1 MAKNS
6 SNRRIFTLNCKGRML
21 TIDTPVVMG
30 IMNITPDSFYS
41 GSRFS
46 DMLAIHKA
54 FEKMLDDGAA
64 IIDIGGQSTRPGS
77 ETISVD
83 EELSR
88 VVPVIE
94 SLAEKFPRAVMSIDT
109 FYSKVAAESVA
120 AGASIVNDV
129 SFGNRDNEMLS
140 TVAKLGV
147 PYVCMHAQGSPDTMQ
162 HKPTYEN
169 VTREVLDFFIEKTDV
184 CRTAGIIDVIIDPGF
199 GFGKTITHNFELL
212 KNLSIFTMLDKPI
225 LLGISRKS
233 TIYKTLHTSPDEAM
247 NGTTVLN
254 TIGLLNGANIL
265 RVHDVKE
272 AKEAILLVEAY
283 NDDNNKEAVSN
294 V

>member
-6 SNRRIFTLNCKGRML
+6 SNQRIFTLNCKGRL
-21 TIDTPVVMG
+21 LVIDSPIVMG
-30 IMNITPDSFYS
+30 IMNTTPDSFYS

-46 DMLAIHKA
+46 DMPAIHKA
-54 FEKMLDDGAA
+54 FERMLDDGAA

-94 SLAEKFPRAVMSIDT
+94 SLAEKFPNAIISIDT

-129 SFGNRDNEMLS
+129 SFGSRDKEMLS
-140 TVAKLGV
+140 IVARLGV
-147 PYVCMHAQGSPDTMQ
+147 PYVCMHAQGKPDIMQ

-184 CRTAGIIDVIIDPGF
+184 CRLAGISDVIIDPGF
-199 GFGKTITHNFELL
+199 GFGKTITHNLELL
-212 KNLSIFTMLDKPI
+212 KNLSIFRMLDKPI

-233 TIYKTLHTSPDEAM
+233 TIYKTLNTTSDEAL

-272 AKEAILLVEAY
+272 AMEAIRLVEAY
-283 NDDNNKEAVSN
+283 NNS
-294 V
+294 

>member
-21 TIDTPVVMG
+21 TIDTPIVMG

-46 DMLAIHKA
+46 DTLAIHKA

-77 ETISVD
+77 ETISAD

-88 VVPVIE
+88 VVPVIA
-94 SLAEKFPRAVMSIDT
+94 SLAEKFPSAIMSIDT

-129 SFGNRDNEMLS
+129 SFGNRDKEMLS
-140 TVAKLGV
+140 IVARLGV
-147 PYVCMHAQGSPDTMQ
+147 PYVCMHAQGKPDTMQ

-169 VTREVLDFFIEKTDV
+169 VTREVLDFFIEKTDI
-184 CRTAGIIDVIIDPGF
+184 CRLAGISDVIIDPGF
-199 GFGKTITHNFELL
+199 GFG
-212 KNLSIFTMLDKPI
+212 
-225 LLGISRKS
+225 
-233 TIYKTLHTSPDEAM
+233 
-247 NGTTVLN
+247 
-254 TIGLLNGANIL
+254 
-265 RVHDVKE
+265 
-272 AKEAILLVEAY
+272 
-283 NDDNNKEAVSN
+283 
-294 V
+294 

>member
-6 SNRRIFTLNCKGRML
+6 SNQRIFTLNCNGRIL
-21 TIDTPVVMG
+21 VIDTPIVMG

-46 DMLAIHKA
+46 DLPAIHQA
-54 FEKMLDDGAA
+54 FERMLNEGAA

-94 SLAEKFPRAVMSIDT
+94 SLAEKFPDAIISIDT
-109 FYSKVAAESVA
+109 FYSKVAAASIA

-129 SFGNRDNEMLS
+129 SFGSRDKEMLAV
-140 TVAKLGV
+140 VAGLGV
-147 PYVCMHAQGSPDTMQ
+147 PYVCMHAKGEPDTMQ
-162 HKPTYEN
+162 HKPSYEN
-169 VTREVLDFFIEKTDV
+169 VTREVLDFFIEKTDA
-184 CRTAGIIDVIIDPGF
+184 CRNAGITDVIIDPGF
-199 GFGKTITHNFELL
+199 GFGKTIAHNLELL
-212 KNLSIFTMLDKPI
+212 KNLSIFSMLDKPI

-233 TIYKTLHTSPDEAM
+233 TIYKTLNTTSDEAL

-265 RVHDVKE
+265 RVHDVR
-272 AKEAILLVEAY
+272 EAIEAIRLVEAY
-283 NDDNNKEAVSN
+283 NNS
-294 V
+294 